1 MKLSILMT
9 TYNSGPFILDAVN
22 SILNQTFRDFEFIIM
37 DDGSEDETS
46 AIIENIQDDRISY
59 EHICHSGRV
68 VALNYGLNKCTSEWV
83 ALMDSDD
90 LSLPDRLQKQI
101 SYNNKINADVI
112 SSWYGIFSKNNL
124 KYIIKTPEKDDEI
137 KKFLSLHSV
146 ISNPGVM
153 FRKSVILDSG
163 GYDDPETNFE
173 DYLLWLKIKNKAT
186 FYNIPEVLI
195 LQRYR
200 SDSISRKNLPEKHKE
215 IYDIQAPLYN
225 DSIISTANDTE
236 KLMQG
241 GWREY
246 FYGNPVKASKI
257 WFGLRW
263 KLLTQP
269 EILPAI
275 FISYFSVE
283 MIIRINEL
291 RLKFRIY
298 YILNYFSS
306 KNRYLR
312 KFLKTF
318 IKKISITKR

>member
-1 MKLSILMT
+1 MKISILMT
-9 TYNSGPFILDAVN
+9 TYNSSSFILDAVS
-22 SILNQTFRDFEFIIM
+22 SILNQTFGDFEFIII
-37 DDGSEDETS
+37 DDGSEDETCS
-46 AIIENIQDDRISY
+46 IVKNIQDNRISY
-59 EHICHSGRV
+59 EHINHSGRV
-68 VALNYGLNKCTSEWV
+68 AALNYGLNKCSSEWV

-124 KYIIKTPEKDDEI
+124 KYIIKTPENNLDI
-137 KKFLSLHSV
+137 KKSLPLHSV

-200 SDSISRKNLPEKHKE
+200 PDSISRKNLQEKHKE
-215 IYDIQAPLYN
+215 IYDIQATLYN
-225 DSIISTANDTE
+225 YSIISSSNDTE
-236 KLMQG
+236 KLMQA

-246 FYGNPVKASKI
+246 FYGNPVKGRKI
-257 WFGLRW
+257 WFCVRW
-263 KLLTQP
+263 KLFTQLN
-269 EILPAI
+269 ILPAI
-275 FISYFSVE
+275 LISYFPIE

-291 RLKFRIY
+291 RMKFRIY
-298 YILNYFSS
+298 YISNYFSS

-312 KFLKTF
+312 KFLNF
-318 IKKISITKR
+318 HNQNMIR